1 MNAQTLQ
8 GHWNEIRGQLKSKWG
23 QLTDQDLEFAEGNVD
38 QLVGNI
44 QKKTGESREAIEKH
58 LDRLVQG
65 GSAGIASASE
75 RLQHAANYA
84 TDHLRSGY
92 DAAREQFYDQYG
104 QAEDMVRSNPMQS
117 VGTAFGV
124 GVLVGVTLGVL
135 LRQR

>member
-8 GHWNEIRGQLKSKWG
+8 GHWNEIRGQLKQKWG

-44 QKKTGESREAIEKH
+44 QKKTGQSREEIEAF
-58 LDRLVQG
+58 LDRLMSQ
-65 GSAGIASASE
+65 GSAGAAAAGE
-75 RLQHAANYA
+75 RFQQAAHYA

-92 DAAREQFYDQYG
+92 DAAREQFYGGYD
-104 QAEDMVRSNPMQS
+104 QAESMVRSNPLQS

>member
-8 GHWNEIRGQLKSKWG
+8 GHWNDIKGQLKSKWG

-44 QKKTGESREAIEKH
+44 QKRTGESREAIEKH
-58 LDRLVQG
+58 LDSLIG
-65 GSAGIASASE
+65 KGSAGVAAAGE
-75 RLQHAANYA
+75 KLQHAAQQA
-84 TDHLRSGY
+84 TDHLRGGY
-92 DAAREQFYDQYG
+92 DTARQSFYDQYG

-124 GVLVGVTLGVL
+124 GVLVGVSLGLL
-135 LRQR
+135 LRSR